1 MDYILKRSNKKNI
14 SISIDKNLN
23 IIVKSPKYISKKYI
37 DEFVVKNQTWIDD
50 AKKQTQKYYDTK
62 TTLSQDEI
70 NILKAQA
77 KTIIPQKVNYYKKIM
92 NVTPTSVK
100 ITSAKTRW
108 GSCSG
113 KNALCFSYRLML
125 LPDDIID
132 YVVVHELA
140 HIVEKNHSPNFYKVV
155 EKYLPNYKHLI
166 SKKRQLEPTLPL

>member
-1 MDYILKRSNKKNI
+1 MNYILKRSNKKNI

-23 IIVKSPKYISKKYI
+23 VVVKAPKHISKNYI
-37 DEFVVKNQTWIDD
+37 DNFVTKNQTWIEH
-50 AKKQTQKYYDTK
+50 AKNETKKYYDTK
-62 TTLSQDEI
+62 TTLTQEEI
-70 NILKAQA
+70 NILKSQA
-77 KTIIPQKVNYYKKIM
+77 KLIIQKKVDYYKKIM

-140 HIVEKNHSPNFYKVV
+140 HILQKNHSQNFYKVV
-155 EKYLPNYKHLI
+155 EKYLPNYKQLI
-166 SKKRQLEPTLPL
+166 ARKKQLEPTLPL